1 MKAVRVN
8 KYVMPVLAV
17 VALLGSVLVAQ
28 AAGVWQTSGRGDV
41 MLDES
46 GQPDPEGIKGWM
58 TLAGVSESYGVPL
71 DVLYT
76 MIGAGPDLP
85 ADTEMKELEGL
96 LPSADVTT
104 VRAGVA
110 AYLDGS
116 WSPADGPYGGE
127 ESTQPEPTPVP
138 TAMTIPEAERSGTPA
153 PTATHTP
160 LGTGQGSGDGT
171 GEGVVLPTDGSRL
184 AASEIKG
191 RMTLQEVVDA
201 CQVPL
206 EYLVAELGLPADVD
220 TGLVLRDLAGSYGI
234 EVTAVRDAAQRY
246 QDSH

>member
-8 KYVMPVLAV
+8 KLAMPILAV

-28 AAGVWQTSGRGDV
+28 AAGVWQTSGRGEV

-76 MIGAGPDLP
+76 MIGAGPGLP
-85 ADTEMKELEGL
+85 ADTELKELEGL
-96 LPSADVTT
+96 LPGTDVTT

-127 ESTQPEPTPVP
+127 ESTQPEQ
-138 TAMTIPEAERSGTPA
+138 TPA
-153 PTATHTP
+153 PTATPEPTAAHTP
-160 LGTGQGSGDGT
+160 LRSSQGSGDGT

-184 AASEIKG
+184 PASEIKG
-191 RMTLQEVVDA
+191 RMTLQEVVEA

-220 TGLVLRDLAGSYGI
+220 TGLLLRDLAGIYGI
-234 EVTAVRDAAQRY
+234 EVTTVRDALQRY
-246 QDSH
+246 QGSH

>member
-28 AAGVWQTSGRGDV
+28 AAGVWQTSGRGEV

-46 GQPDPEGIKGWM
+46 GQPDPAGIKGWM
-58 TLAGVSESYGVPL
+58 TLTGVSESYGVPL

-76 MIGAGPDLP
+76 MIGASPDLP

-96 LPSADVTT
+96 LPGMRVST

-116 WSPADGPYGGE
+116 WSPADGPYG
-127 ESTQPEPTPVP
+127 
-138 TAMTIPEAERSGTPA
+138 
-153 PTATHTP
+153 
-160 LGTGQGSGDGT
+160 
-171 GEGVVLPTDGSRL
+171 TDLS
-184 AASEIKG
+184 
-191 RMTLQEVVDA
+191 
-201 CQVPL
+201 
-206 EYLVAELGLPADVD
+206 
-220 TGLVLRDLAGSYGI
+220 
-234 EVTAVRDAAQRY
+234 
-246 QDSH
+246 